1 MEQTEQTRCREL
13 AKSSTFYRT
22 VYSEIEEV
30 GWEHLVRLGEDL
42 TFLSFRILDEKG
54 RLHFMEIQLDIAYP
68 KSPPSVSADV
78 PYIFDLQWSIN
89 SRLKDVVQQF
99 REHLE
104 KLQEIWSILDDI
116 DKSLCV
122 VDPKQ
127 PSRSMSNRQI
137 NIGNDCFIVLSINAS
152 NPRSL
157 PECRFMGSG
166 PFVDSLRKIWQRNS
180 RKWAKDK
187 PYLENLTCLLETQL
201 LRPTDGQKNNQQV
214 ECGICYA
221 QCLPVDDEL
230 GAKSGSGTDYTCDNS
245 TCSKAF
251 HSVCLGDWLRSITTT
266 RQSFNVLFG
275 NCPYCSEPVAVKI
288 NNAKM

>member
-13 AKSSTFYRT
+13 AKSSIFYRT

-68 KSPPSVSADV
+68 KSPPSVSADL

-99 REHLE
+99 RKHLE
-104 KLQEIWSILDDI
+104 KLQEFWSILDDI

-127 PSRSMSNRQI
+127 PSRSMSHRQI
-137 NIGNDCFIVLSINAS
+137 KIRNDCFIVLSINAN

-166 PFVDSLRKIWQRNS
+166 PFVDSLRKLWQRNS

-201 LRPTDGQKNNQQV
+201 PRPTDGQTNNQQV
-214 ECGICYA
+214 ECGICYMMSWELRVEA
-221 QCLPVDDEL
+221 ELTILVTIPLAVRLSIVFVLGTGYVQLPQQGSHSTSFL
-230 GAKSGSGTDYTCDNS
+230 GIVHT
-245 TCSKAF
+245 
-251 HSVCLGDWLRSITTT
+251 V
-266 RQSFNVLFG
+266 QSPLL
-275 NCPYCSEPVAVKI
+275 
-288 NNAKM
+288 